1 MATADARSRRRL
13 RSPRSPSRSSSE
25 SSARTL
31 RRRTMAPQK
40 RGGGATVRYAFEGP
54 RPRAFTPSSSRSSR
68 RYLSPGARRG
78 RCTRRRHAARAKL
91 DRRARARGPRRR
103 READGR
109 GSRQNRR
116 DARGRAGHR
125 TGWSAR
131 ELRAGEG
138 RAGDQVPRDAGQPQR
153 GAFLRHARAKGFRA
167 TALGKQSLGGR
178 ARRRESQ
185 RARAPHTLEPSLL
198 PDEMRS
204 RFRVPLNRSERRR
217 QTSPNLRRPRRP
229 TVS

>member
-1 MATADARSRRRL
+1 MPALRDGGRAVPAPASTAAV
-13 RSPRSPSRSSSE
+13 
-25 SSARTL
+25 TL
-31 RRRTMAPQK
+31 ALIVRILGADVAPPYHGAPQK
-40 RGGGATVRYAFEGP
+40 RGWGATVRYAQRGSEGFYHCCAVSSTS
-54 RPRAFTPSSSRSSR
+54 RNRRFAEIFVTGRAK
-68 RYLSPGARRG
+68 G

-116 DARGRAGHR
+116 DARGREGHR

-198 PDEMRS
+198 RMR
-204 RFRVPLNRSERRR
+204 
-217 QTSPNLRRPRRP
+217 
-229 TVS
+229 